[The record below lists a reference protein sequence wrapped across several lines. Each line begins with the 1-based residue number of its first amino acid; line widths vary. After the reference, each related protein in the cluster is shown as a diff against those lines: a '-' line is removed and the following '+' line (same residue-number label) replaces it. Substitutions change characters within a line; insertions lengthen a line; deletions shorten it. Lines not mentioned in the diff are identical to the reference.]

1 MVLCQLGILHKN
13 FNKKSQLFTKQGAKI
28 NNLCVDLFKKACYNV
43 YCDNYNLLR
52 RNNMNFRETAARL
65 PAEGENNLFGKS
77 FLRTWDMTDED
88 VKAVAAGAGA
98 LKALRDD
105 NLSPKYFE
113 SGIAVSMFTKKDM
126 GMNIAFA
133 SGCDLLGLTIIDMDR
148 KLGNSAINETA
159 TMASYMA
166 DALGVCESDFIEK
179 SSRYIKRIS
188 DSVEESKNNG
198 VITEKPCVLNLGSD
212 EDSPVQTIADLQYM
226 AEKFGGTENL
236 KGKKIAITWAYSPN
250 GTRSLAVPQ
259 GILSLVTRF
268 GMNVVLAAP
277 EGMELMPDAYK
288 RAEENAEK
296 SGGSFSRVSSME
308 EAFADAE
315 IVVPINW
322 APYSFLEKRTE
333 LSAANLGTYIDL
345 LEHELRENNKE
356 FIDWEVTEAMMEKTK
371 DGKALLLHDLPA
383 DVTDISCIRGEM
395 TAQVYSANSAS
406 LLAEA
411 GMRPYVIASM
421 ILFAKAKNPRAAF
434 EAMAEKATK
443 RYF

>member
-1 MVLCQLGILHKN
+1 MDLNEIINTLPE
-13 FNKKSQLFTKQGAKI
+13 KS
-28 NNLCVDLFKKACYNV
+28 
-43 YCDNYNLLR
+43 
-52 RNNMNFRETAARL
+52 
-65 PAEGENNLFGKS
+65 ENGLYGKS
-77 FLRTWDMTDED
+77 ILRSWDMTDSD
-88 VKAVAAGAGA
+88 IKAVAAGAGI
-98 LKALRDD
+98 LKALRDK
-105 NLSPKYFE
+105 NISPKYFE
-113 SGIAVSMFTKKDM
+113 SGIAVSMFSKKDM
-126 GMNIAFA
+126 GMDLAFA

-148 KLGNSAINETA
+148 KLGNNAISETA

-166 DALGVCESDFIEK
+166 DALGVCESDFVEK
-179 SSRYIKRIS
+179 SARYIKRIS
-188 DSVEESKNNG
+188 DSVEESQKNG
-198 VITEKPCVLNLGSD
+198 VIAQKPCVLNLGSD

-226 AEKFGGTENL
+226 ADRFGGIENL
-236 KGKKIAITWAYSPN
+236 KGKKIAVTWAYSPN

-277 EGMELMPDAYK
+277 EGMELMPDAYT
-288 RAEENAEK
+288 RAEKNAEL

-308 EAFADAE
+308 EAFTDAE
-315 IVVPINW
+315 IVIPINW

-356 FIDWEVTEAMMEKTK
+356 FIDWEVTEEMMEKTK
-371 DGKALLLHDLPA
+371 DGKALLMHDIPA

-395 TAQVYSANSAS
+395 TAQVYNANLPC

-411 GMRPYVIASM
+411 GMRPYVIAAM
-421 ILFAKAKNPRAAF
+421 ILLSKSEDPKAAF
-434 EAMAEKATK
+434 KNIAEKGVK

>member
-1 MVLCQLGILHKN
+1 MDYYEII
-13 FNKKSQLFTKQGAKI
+13 NKIPG
-28 NNLCVDLFKKACYNV
+28 
-43 YCDNYNLLR
+43 
-52 RNNMNFRETAARL
+52 
-65 PAEGENNLFGKS
+65 EGENGLFGKS
-77 FLRTWDMTDED
+77 FLRTWDMTDEE
-88 VKAVAAGAGA
+88 VEAVAAGAGA
-98 LKALRDD
+98 LKALRDK
-105 NLSPKYFE
+105 NISPKFFE

-126 GMNIAFA
+126 GMEIAFA

-148 KLGNSAINETA
+148 KLGNNAINETA

-188 DSVEESKNNG
+188 DSVEESQKNG
-198 VITEKPCVLNLGSD
+198 VIAQKPCVLNLGSD

-226 AEKFGGTENL
+226 AEKFGGIKNL
-236 KGKKIAITWAYSPN
+236 KGRKIAVTWAYSPN

-268 GMNVVLAAP
+268 GMDVVLAAP
-277 EGMELMPDAYK
+277 EGMDLMPEAYE
-288 RAEENAEK
+288 RAERNAER
-296 SGGSFSRVSSME
+296 SGGKFSRVSSME
-308 EAFADAE
+308 EAFTDAE

-345 LEHELRENNKE
+345 LEHELRENNKQ
-356 FIDWEVTEAMMEKTK
+356 FIDWEVTEEMMERTK
-371 DGKALLLHDLPA
+371 DGKALLMHDLPA

-395 TAQVYSANSAS
+395 TAQVYGANSAS

-421 ILFAKAKNPRAAF
+421 ILFAKAKNPKASF
-434 EAMAEKATK
+434 KTMEEKATE